1 MTSRNVTLAL
11 LLTLCACGAPTTQTP
26 FTAVKPA
33 SEQASGTTLDAQF
46 NAALDKGAMAG
57 LCMHTAQESVDRVRK
72 DLDYIDT
79 VLPNVPPEES
89 EYLQRENDAV
99 DKLYRAEEAAKA
111 SNGPSSARWSAL
123 TKRPL
128 FNVWKARKDLAKAIT
143 SVDGIYD
150 PQKARKE
157 WEDAKTTVSP
167 ARVSFRREQP
177 DTLLRMLD
185 AANYVESAVVSLH
198 EMPAP
203 SGFAADQY
211 LTFIFRV
218 SSVSGSLRWAMKCQL
233 AHVVFDQPV
242 RNDVAQ

>member
-111 SNGPSSARWSAL
+111 SN
-123 TKRPL
+123 
-128 FNVWKARKDLAKAIT
+128 
-143 SVDGIYD
+143 
-150 PQKARKE
+150 E